1 MEPMGK
7 FNPPMI
13 DKSNPRHKAIN
24 TYNRMK
30 NMRRRLKPSVMPI
43 RNRPT
48 VSGEKRRRIRG

>member
-13 DKSNPRHKAIN
+13 DKSNASYGGKA
-24 TYNRMK
+24 
-30 NMRRRLKPSVMPI
+30 RRRVETKPIKPI
-43 RNRPT
+43 TKRPT